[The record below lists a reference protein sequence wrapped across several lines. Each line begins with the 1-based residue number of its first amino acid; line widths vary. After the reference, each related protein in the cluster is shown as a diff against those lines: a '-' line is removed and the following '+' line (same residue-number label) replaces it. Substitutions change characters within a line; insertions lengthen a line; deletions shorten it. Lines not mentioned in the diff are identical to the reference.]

1 MGEFNGMKLN
11 VTRVCVWEE
20 PDNPKL
26 FTGNVNDYFEMF
38 SAVYKVLKKDFPD
51 LKIGGP
57 TTSFYANEFLS
68 NLLKLCKENGITPD
82 FISYTVYLR
91 TVEEV
96 VETINQKKEI
106 LSNYGFNGV
115 PITLSEWHLAPT
127 TWDMADPEYSKGFD
141 GSHNAAF
148 STSLLI
154 TLNDISRIDAAFYYA
169 FATGSWN
176 ITEYK
181 PIYYGLWLFQKLGA
195 ECTERLNVDGNINGD
210 IKVLAGKTPLGKTRL
225 LISLVETDSYEFNVK
240 LDTNTVL
247 LRSITTKFNEKD
259 CTDGKTISAE
269 NGLFKFKHEGG
280 SGVYLIEY

>member
-1 MGEFNGMKLN
+1 MQENYEYVQKGIRILHPLLAGFVAMEINK
-11 VTRVCVWEE
+11 
-20 PDNPKL
+20 KHK
-26 FTGNVNDYFEMF
+26 GNWWNEVLSALPERENELPHSGSYAELVDSLDIANALRLIQRKEMEIF
-38 SAVYKVLKKDFPD
+38 RASL
-51 LKIGGP
+51 
-57 TTSFYANEFLS
+57 
-68 NLLKLCKENGITPD
+68 GID
-82 FISYTVYLR
+82 
-91 TVEEV
+91 
-96 VETINQKKEI
+96 
-106 LSNYGFNGV
+106 G
-115 PITLSEWHLAPT
+115 ITLSRELMGIRNKVAHI
-127 TWDMADPEYSKGFD
+127 GQQ
-141 GSHNAAF
+141 
-148 STSLLI
+148 
-154 TLNDISRIDAAFYYA
+154 DISRIDAAFYYA

-247 LRSITTKFNEKD
+247 LRSITTEFNEKD